1 MFTILRAVTFIA
13 RRDDILEFLARETIV
28 KDMLFGDVEKSRTMS
43 SGPAVLVGSKYKIL
57 IGVFGCFEAIA
68 Y

>member
-1 MFTILRAVTFIA
+1 VFTILRAVTFIA

-28 KDMLFGDVEKSRTMS
+28 KDMLFGDVEKSRTMY
-43 SGPAVLVGSKYKIL
+43 SGPAVLGSKYKIL
-57 IGVFGCFEAIA
+57 IGVLGCFEAIV